1 MKRALSLTRSYDS
14 EGAQV
19 GHDVTSTLQLP
30 PHVQR
35 MQRVLKD
42 AAAKRRS
49 QLEMQQAGVRVD
61 DDACLSHFPVVHA
74 TTLAHRMHMLCSC
87 TPPKMHLMGTR
98 CKDCGEYAFTPC
110 DSASEAATAA
120 AAAAV
125 VSPLPPP
132 QHVSSRGKR
141 PLTDAEVFAE
151 SDALIDAPVEAPRR
165 ADESE
170 AARRKRE
177 ESASKYTKILVNG
190 TEGNPGI
197 MRARNRAGQKIE
209 PMEHQ
214 RRTVK
219 AFSKRSTTFF
229 GLFDDPGLGKT
240 ATALQCIAAEKLML
254 GRMPKVL
261 ISVPTAVIRQWEDA
275 IAEWL
280 RISSDRVLVTNQLK
294 KVTSEALES
303 HDVVVV
309 TKDLVSK
316 AYRTCF
322 SKQEQH
328 HTIQTAWGQR
338 WVSDWDRIPNTPLH
352 ALYGV
357 ESTDTREVERC
368 KEVVEKLRGQLADL
382 WRQHRV
388 AVGAAGPNSQFDAD
402 VVALECQIERRE
414 GEMDAA
420 HAAMYKAR
428 SESSRTA
435 SRKFDVVICDE
446 AHVLRNPDAT
456 WTRAQA
462 EISRHATKVLA
473 LTATPVVNKLL
484 DLAGL
489 SLACNA
495 PTDPINFQNKN
506 SWCRDRAGKIVNKQT
521 VSAFQKMT
529 SRTREVVLNLPP
541 LEQEAISYEVQV
553 PPERAGDYNAAL
565 ESARSLRI
573 RLENQAGGP
582 TAAELQKLMSM
593 LGTLQQFIVSPLL
606 AEMGAARFKK
616 HPQLYER
623 AAHEEEMGCMHAL
636 ERCLRELKNEGHG
649 QIVVAAAHTSELRI
663 ASAFLRR
670 NAPELGEHIIYTGEL
685 SQTQRFKA
693 KETFLGTDRCLL
705 FLSIEAGGTG
715 LHLVPGPEAMVFC
728 FTRPLRRRR
737 SRSVCSAS
745 TASASTPITGRV
757 KIAPPCVGSVDASIR
772 RVHGDKTRPMN
783 MVVDEGMQDDRGYGS
798 ARVASSTVRC
808 L

>member
-132 QHVSSRGKR
+132 QRLEQGQR

-219 AFSKRSTTFF
+219 AFSKRSTTSLASLTTR
-229 GLFDDPGLGKT
+229 GCKT

-338 WVSDWDRIPNTPLH
+338 WVSDWDRIP
-352 ALYGV
+352 
-357 ESTDTREVERC
+357 TRRC
-368 KEVVEKLRGQLADL
+368 TRCTV
-382 WRQHRV
+382 WRAQTR
-388 AVGAAGPNSQFDAD
+388 
-402 VVALECQIERRE
+402 
-414 GEMDAA
+414 
-420 HAAMYKAR
+420 AR
-428 SESSRTA
+428 SSAARRSWRSSVDSLPTCGGSTA
-435 SRKFDVVICDE
+435 S
-446 AHVLRNPDAT
+446 P
-456 WTRAQA
+456 W
-462 EISRHATKVLA
+462 
-473 LTATPVVNKLL
+473 
-484 DLAGL
+484 
-489 SLACNA
+489 A
-495 PTDPINFQNKN
+495 PPA
-506 SWCRDRAGKIVNKQT
+506 RT
-521 VSAFQKMT
+521 VSST
-529 SRTREVVLNLPP
+529 RTWWR
-541 LEQEAISYEVQV
+541 S
-553 PPERAGDYNAAL
+553 
-565 ESARSLRI
+565 SARSR
-573 RLENQAGGP
+573 
-582 TAAELQKLMSM
+582 
-593 LGTLQQFIVSPLL
+593 
-606 AEMGAARFKK
+606 GARARWT
-616 HPQLYER
+616 R
-623 AAHEEEMGCMHAL
+623 RTR
-636 ERCLRELKNEGHG
+636 RC
-649 QIVVAAAHTSELRI
+649 
-663 ASAFLRR
+663 
-670 NAPELGEHIIYTGEL
+670 
-685 SQTQRFKA
+685 
-693 KETFLGTDRCLL
+693 
-705 FLSIEAGGTG
+705 
-715 LHLVPGPEAMVFC
+715 
-728 FTRPLRRRR
+728 TRPAPSRVAPRRASLTLSSATRPTFFATPTPRGRARRPR
-737 SRSVCSAS
+737 SRATPRRCS
-745 TASASTPITGRV
+745 
-757 KIAPPCVGSVDASIR
+757 
-772 RVHGDKTRPMN
+772 
-783 MVVDEGMQDDRGYGS
+783 
-798 ARVASSTVRC
+798 